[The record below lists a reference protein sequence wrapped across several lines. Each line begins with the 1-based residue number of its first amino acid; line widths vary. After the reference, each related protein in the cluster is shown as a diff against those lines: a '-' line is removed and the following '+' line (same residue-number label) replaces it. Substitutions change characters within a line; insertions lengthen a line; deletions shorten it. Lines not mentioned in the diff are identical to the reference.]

1 MHTPRVVV
9 ITGASGG
16 LGQALTRLH
25 LDKGDLVIAASR
37 KPVNHESLSISSPNR
52 ERLFSYALHVENNED
67 VRRFAAWVHVRF
79 GTCDILYNNAGVAVF
94 EPLVD
99 MTIDELEETLRT
111 NISGVMYTTRA
122 FLPMML
128 DHHQGHIVNIASLAG
143 QVATAKAS
151 VYAASKAAVIR
162 FSEGLQHELAG
173 SGVHVTCALPG
184 PIDTPFLEKAD
195 RTGAYRSK
203 VARYL
208 LSPDDTA
215 RLIYKAVEKKR
226 SEVAMP
232 SRLKML
238 SVLYSLLPQRL
249 KQLVSPLLNRK

>member
-1 MHTPRVVV
+1 MSSPRVVV

-25 LDKGDLVIAASR
+25 LEKGDLVIAATR
-37 KPVNHESLSISSPNR
+37 KPVNHESLTTPVPDSNR
-52 ERLFSYALHVENNED
+52 FFSYTVNVGNNED

-79 GTCDILYNNAGVAVF
+79 GRCDILYNNAGIAVF
-94 EPLVD
+94 EPLIGMD
-99 MTIDELEETLRT
+99 IDELEETLRT
-111 NISGVMYTTRA
+111 NIAGVMYTTRA
-122 FLPMML
+122 FLPLML
-128 DHHQGHIVNIASLAG
+128 DCGSGHIVNVASLAG

-173 SGVHVTCALPG
+173 SGVRVTCAMPG

-208 LSPDDTA
+208 LSADETA
-215 RLIYKAVEKKR
+215 RHIYKAVQANR
-226 SEVAMP
+226 SEVAVP
-232 SRLKML
+232 YRLKML
-238 SVLYSLLPQRL
+238 SVLYALLPQRI
-249 KQLVSPLLNRK
+249 KQLVAPLLNRK